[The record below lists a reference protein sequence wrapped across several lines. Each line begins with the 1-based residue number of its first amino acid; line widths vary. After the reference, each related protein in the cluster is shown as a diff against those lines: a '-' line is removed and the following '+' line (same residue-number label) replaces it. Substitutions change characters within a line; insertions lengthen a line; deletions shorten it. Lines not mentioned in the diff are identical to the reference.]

1 MFLLEYIVVVESIG
15 IPTVAVIQVVLDVL
29 RVLLVGV
36 VLQEHIIRH
45 LTQVMGV
52 PLAQ

>member
-1 MFLLEYIVVVESIG
+1 MELESIG
-15 IPTVAVIQVVLDVL
+15 TRRVAVVQVVLDAP
-29 RVLLVGV
+29 RVLIVGV
-36 VLQEHIIRH
+36 VLQEHIIRQ